1 MLFFGGICKLKYLLG
16 VIPFAALVFGA
27 LSGNMERMSAAILD
41 SAGEA
46 VTLAISLC
54 GIMCFWCGLM
64 KVAEKAGIVSFAAQ
78 LLSPLLGLLFRGL
91 QKGGRAMQL
100 ISMNITANILG
111 LGNASTPLG
120 ISAMQ
125 AIAEEEGCP
134 SAASDNMIMLTVLN
148 TASLQIIPATAA
160 ALRSAAGAAKP
171 MDILPCVWL
180 VSAYCAVVAVA
191 AVKLLGKL
199 YGGKHGA

>member
-1 MLFFGGICKLKYLLG
+1 MRYLLG
-16 VIPFAALVFGA
+16 IFPCLALVFGI
-27 LSGNMERMSAAILD
+27 LDGNTAEMSSAILE

-64 KVAEKAGIVSFAAQ
+64 KVAEAAGIVAAAAR
-78 LLSPLLGLLFRGL
+78 LLSPVLGLLFRGL
-91 QKGGRAMQL
+91 KKGGRAMQL

-125 AIAEEEGCP
+125 AIAEEEG
-134 SAASDNMIMLTVLN
+134 STATASDNMIMLTVLN
-148 TASLQIIPATAA
+148 TASLQIVPATAA
-160 ALRSAAGAAKP
+160 ALRAEAGAAKP
-171 MDILPCVWL
+171 MDILPCVWI
-180 VSAYCAVVAVA
+180 VSLYCAAVAIA
-191 AVKLLGKL
+191 AVKLLGTMARRKN
-199 YGGKHGA
+199 GA

>member
-1 MLFFGGICKLKYLLG
+1 MKYLMG
-16 VIPFAALVFGA
+16 IFPFAALVFGI
-27 LSGNMERMSAAILD
+27 LNGNTDKMSSAVLE

-64 KVAEKAGIVSFAAQ
+64 KVAEQAGIVAWIAK
-78 LLSPLLGLLFRGL
+78 LLSPVLGLLFRGL
-91 QKGGRAMQL
+91 KKGGRAMQL

-125 AIAEEEGCP
+125 AIAEEEGS
-134 SAASDNMIMLTVLN
+134 SASASDNMIMLTVLN
-148 TASLQIIPATAA
+148 TASLQIVPATAA
-160 ALRSAAGAAKP
+160 ALRTEAGASAP
-171 MDILPCVWL
+171 MDILPCVWI
-180 VSAYCAVVAVA
+180 VSLYCAAITITA
-191 AVKLLGKL
+191 AKIF
-199 YGGKHGA
+199 GAIARRKDGA

>member
-1 MLFFGGICKLKYLLG
+1 MKYLMG
-16 VIPFAALVFGA
+16 IIPTVALLFGI
-27 LSGNMERMSAAILD
+27 LNRNMERMSSAILQ

-64 KVAEKAGIVSFAAQ
+64 KVAEQAGIVSFVAQ

-91 QKGGRAMQL
+91 KKGGRAMQL
-100 ISMNITANILG
+100 ISMNITANVLG

-125 AIAEEEGCP
+125 AIAEEEG
-134 SAASDNMIMLTVLN
+134 STYEASDNMIMLTVLN
-148 TASLQIIPATAA
+148 TASLQIVPATAA
-160 ALRSAAGAAKP
+160 AMRAQAGAEKP
-171 MDILPCVWL
+171 MDILPCVWV
-180 VSAYCAVVAVA
+180 VSAYCAVITTA
-191 AVKLLGKL
+191 AVKLF
-199 YGGKHGA
+199 GAVSRRKRSG

>member
-1 MLFFGGICKLKYLLG
+1 
-16 VIPFAALVFGA
+16 
-27 LSGNMERMSAAILD
+27 MSSAILE

-64 KVAEKAGIVSFAAQ
+64 KVAEAAGIVAAAAR
-78 LLSPLLGLLFRGL
+78 LLSPVLGLLFRGL
-91 QKGGRAMQL
+91 KKGGRAMQL

-125 AIAEEEGCP
+125 AIAEEEG
-134 SAASDNMIMLTVLN
+134 STTAASDNMIMLTVLN
-148 TASLQIIPATAA
+148 TASLQIVPATAA
-160 ALRSAAGAAKP
+160 ALRAEAGAAKP
-171 MDILPCVWL
+171 MDILPCVWI
-180 VSAYCAVVAVA
+180 VSLYCAAVAIA
-191 AVKLLGKL
+191 AVKLLGTVARRKN
-199 YGGKHGA
+199 GA